1 MSCRGLLRKIKI
13 EMSCIN
19 AGQMMRMRVNQR
31 GSPRVHIRTY
41 GCQMNEHDSEIIAGL
56 LATRGYKVVDDGQ
69 PADIYVLNTCSVR
82 EHAEDRVRGSVN
94 LLSTKKGQGGGPL
107 IVLCGCMA
115 QAHGGRLLRELP
127 GLDVVCGTHRI
138 ADLPALIAES
148 MKTGASVVDVSED
161 PAPAAIRTPRHRGSP
176 VKAWVSIMRGCDNFC
191 SYCIVPY
198 VRGREVSRL
207 PGGIVREV
215 ERLVDEGFMEV
226 TLLGQNVNS
235 YRGGESED
243 GGLCDFVR
251 LLEMVNGITGLSRIR
266 FVTSHPKDVSGALPG
281 AISRMEK
288 VCEHIHL
295 PVQSGSNTVLGRMN
309 RNYTGE
315 RYAEIVGKL
324 REEVPGIAV
333 TTDII
338 AGFPG
343 ETSREFD
350 DTVSLIEEIR
360 FDGAYIFKYSG
371 RPHTAAAGMEDT
383 VPMGLKKERLR
394 KLIDLQ
400 MGISRKKNRA
410 LIGRSVEVLA
420 EGESPK
426 DPSMLIGRTRG
437 NRVAVFP
444 GGKEDER
451 KMLRLVVTDA
461 NATTLYCRKA
471 ERKGRGRMTNI

>member
-1 MSCRGLLRKIKI
+1 MSKTAKPK
-13 EMSCIN
+13 
-19 AGQMMRMRVNQR
+19 AY
-31 GSPRVHIRTY
+31 IRTY
-41 GCQMNEHDSEIIAGL
+41 GCQMNERDSEVIAGL
-56 LATRGYKVVDDGQ
+56 LVRHGCEMVDDGER
-69 PADIYVLNTCSVR
+69 ADIYILNTCSVR
-82 EHAEDRVRGSVN
+82 EHAEDRVRGKVN
-94 LLSTKKGQGGGPL
+94 LLSLKKSSGGRPL
-107 IVLCGCMA
+107 ITLCGCMA
-115 QAHGGRLLRELP
+115 QAHGGRLLREMP

-138 ADLPALIAES
+138 PYLPAMIEES
-148 MKTGASVVDVSED
+148 LETGAKVVDVSD
-161 PAPAAIRTPRHRGSP
+161 DYSHHAPLRRGIRKSR

-198 VRGREVSRL
+198 VRGREVSRR
-207 PGGIVREV
+207 PGDIVREV
-215 ERLVDEGFMEV
+215 EGLAGRGYREI

-251 LLEMVNGITGLSRIR
+251 LLEMVNGIAGLSRIR
-266 FVTSHPKDVSGALPG
+266 FVTSHPKDVSGGLPG

-309 RNYTGE
+309 RNYTRE

-343 ETSREFD
+343 ETAREFD

-360 FDGAYIFKYSG
+360 FDGAYIFKYSK
-371 RPHTAAAGMEDT
+371 RPHTAAAGMEGT

-394 KLIDLQ
+394 RLIDLQ
-400 MGISRKKNRA
+400 MGISKKKNRA
-410 LIGRSVEVLA
+410 LIGRSVEVLV
-420 EGESPK
+420 EGASPK

-444 GGKEDER
+444 GESACAGRIVSLMVE
-451 KMLRLVVTDA
+451 DA

-471 ERKGRGRMTNI
+471 EDREQREKDE